1 MRSPKPV
8 TPEEAMAVWSSIKN
22 PSSRSVAKA
31 LSQAGRRVHHSTV
44 ARWYNQGW
52 RLVAHRTHPLEAA
65 RHALDLAVGVLTG
78 DPAAGTKILEL
89 RPEREQLDSL
99 SDGEVLTRSA
109 RELCISTILGC
120 TPEEAMAV
128 WSSIRNPSSRSVAKA
143 LSQAGRR
150 VHHSSVARWYSQG
163 WRPVAHRTHP
173 LEAARQALDLAVGVL
188 TGDPAAGTK
197 ILELRPEMVGQACAR
212 PRGLGPTPLHG
223 RLCPSPDLPEP
234 APNGGEP
241 VPPRLQISQ

>member
-8 TPEEAMAVWSSIKN
+8 
-22 PSSRSVAKA
+22 
-31 LSQAGRRVHHSTV
+31 
-44 ARWYNQGW
+44 
-52 RLVAHRTHPLEAA
+52 
-65 RHALDLAVGVLTG
+65 
-78 DPAAGTKILEL
+78 
-89 RPEREQLDSL
+89 
-99 SDGEVLTRSA
+99 
-109 RELCISTILGC
+109 

-150 VHHSSVARWYSQG
+150 VHHSSVARWYNQG

-197 ILELRPEMVGQACAR
+197 ILEKRPEREQLDGLSDSDVLGRSARELCISTILACHAFQECASTLVAENPAEVGLLLKALCRAVPAAAAAYSEGLKLRDQPSCEGRRGGLSPLLGAAKALRRAR
-212 PRGLGPTPLHG
+212 RGTATCGRRPEATKVRQLKAQGMGASKIAKALKIGRASVYRALGE
-223 RLCPSPDLPEP
+223 R
-234 APNGGEP
+234 A
-241 VPPRLQISQ
+241 